1 VDRTGCEGRASV
13 REARNVK
20 TCFPEVFAFELD
32 RRLRAAGLP
41 VHSIVSRP
49 GVGVDAKTPQRP
61 GIRDATTPY
70 RRNPFTP
77 WAQGKD
83 TAAWSAVRALT
94 DPTAIGGDYFGPAGA
109 LKGAPVRVK
118 KSARTAEPVPALAA
132 TVWDQLEQLAVV
144 RLPIAEHARPRA
156 AA

>member
-1 VDRTGCEGRASV
+1 MSRTPRSAL
-13 REARNVK
+13 AAYTQAK
-20 TCFPEVFAFELD
+20 TATEVFAFELD

-41 VHSIVSRP
+41 VDSIVSRP

-83 TAAWSAVRALT
+83 VAAWSAVRALT
-94 DPTAIGGDYFGPAGA
+94 DPTAIGGDYFGPTGA
-109 LKGAPVRVK
+109 FKGAPVRVEK
-118 KSARTAEPVPALAA
+118 LARTAEPDPALAA
-132 TVWDQLEQLAVV
+132 AVWDQLEHLAGV
-144 RLPIAEHARPRA
+144 RLPIAEYSRPGA
-156 AA
+156 AT